1 MTYLLLCPHVTTTE
15 DVALFCVLAGMEGE
29 RVPKTLWIGAATLAL
44 VGLLLTPA
52 IGPAAGRRPP
62 VLFFAKLG
70 LMACVLVAGRFLTAR
85 EAGGS
90 RSEPG

>member
-1 MTYLLLCPHVTTTE
+1 MTYLLLCPHVSTTE
-15 DVALFCVLAGMEGE
+15 DVALFCVLAGMEGD
-29 RVPKTLWIGAATLAL
+29 RVPKTLRIGAATLAL

-70 LMACVLVAGRFLTAR
+70 LLAYVLVAGGFLTAR
-85 EAGGS
+85 ETGGS
-90 RSEPG
+90 RPDPA